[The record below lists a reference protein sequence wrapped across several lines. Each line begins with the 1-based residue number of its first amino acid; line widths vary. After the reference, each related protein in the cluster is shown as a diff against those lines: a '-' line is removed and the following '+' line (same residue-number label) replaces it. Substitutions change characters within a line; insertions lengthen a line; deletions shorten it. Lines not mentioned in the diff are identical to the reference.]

1 MILRNMILRSGKEAD
16 NYRNIGNFS
25 EKRLKSVK
33 NCKKSSSNHNNFRH
47 FGCDYYDLFSLL
59 RTSKYLL
66 YYDIS
71 LTMYMPI

>member
-1 MILRNMILRSGKEAD
+1 MKNEAD
-16 NYRNIGNFS
+16 NYRNIEILS
-25 EKRLKSVK
+25 DKRLKSVK
-33 NCKKSSSNHNNFRH
+33 NCEKSSPNHNNYRH
-47 FGCDYYDLFSLL
+47 FGCDYYDLFSLQ